1 MFVSNDSLYP
11 QQHFCNSEMNSIK
24 KYDRLN
30 KLQSDRDLLGPM
42 RSTDKK
48 NVWSRKSVWR
58 TFSVIWNEKGWIIID
73 NNDDSST
80 LRVLTFWRKMLS
92 LTNNRPIFK

>member
-1 MFVSNDSLYP
+1 
-11 QQHFCNSEMNSIK
+11 MNSIK

-48 NVWSRKSVWR
+48 NVWSRKSV
-58 TFSVIWNEKGWIIID
+58 
-73 NNDDSST
+73 
-80 LRVLTFWRKMLS
+80 
-92 LTNNRPIFK
+92 

>member
-1 MFVSNDSLYP
+1 
-11 QQHFCNSEMNSIK
+11 MNSIK

-30 KLQSDRDLLGPM
+30 KLQSDKDLLGPM

-73 NNDDSST
+73 NNNDSST
-80 LRVLTFWRKMLS
+80 SLRVLTFWRKMLS